1 MTGGLGRTVG
11 ATLIGVD
18 GHRIDVEA
26 LVSSGLVA
34 WTVVG
39 LPDAAVLEARDR
51 VRAALQ
57 ASGHAPPQARVTVNL
72 SPASLPKAGSGLDL
86 ALAVAVLAATGA
98 VPLDVADVAHLGEL
112 GLDGSVRPVR
122 GVLPSALGLARHGVR
137 TVVVPSGTAGEARLV
152 PGLRVVA
159 VRTLA
164 DVVSFHRGA
173 PWDDRDEGEDLRP
186 ALRHAGAARPPA
198 VGDLGDVVGQPVGR
212 RVVEVAAAGGHHV
225 LLEGPPGT
233 GKSMLAARLPG
244 LLPDLDDDDAV
255 TVTAIHSV
263 CGTLPTAGLV
273 RRPPVEDPHHTASVA
288 AVVGGGSGLPRPGAV
303 SRAHA
308 GVLLLD
314 EAPEFSR
321 AVVDALRQPLE
332 TGSVV
337 LHRSR
342 GAVRLP
348 ARFTLVLTANPCPCA
363 RPADACTCSP
373 PERLRYRRRLSGP
386 VLDRLD
392 VRVELPPVGAGQWGA
407 IGGEATAP
415 VAARVAAARRAAAQR
430 WAAAGYRLTCDV
442 PGPVLRSPAFRPTA
456 TALDRLTRAV
466 DAGTLSGRGADRC
479 LRVAWTLADLG
490 GRGSPGPGE
499 VDEALDLRARDVS

>member
-1 MTGGLGRTVG
+1 
-11 ATLIGVD
+11 
-18 GHRIDVEA
+18 
-26 LVSSGLVA
+26 VSS
-34 WTVVG
+34 
-39 LPDAAVLEARDR
+39 
-51 VRAALQ
+51 
-57 ASGHAPPQARVTVNL
+57 
-72 SPASLPKAGSGLDL
+72 
-86 ALAVAVLAATGA
+86 
-98 VPLDVADVAHLGEL
+98 VP
-112 GLDGSVRPVR
+112 
-122 GVLPSALGLARHGVR
+122 
-137 TVVVPSGTAGEARLV
+137 
-152 PGLRVVA
+152 
-159 VRTLA
+159 
-164 DVVSFHRGA
+164 
-173 PWDDRDEGEDLRP
+173 DLR
-186 ALRHAGAARPPA
+186 
-198 VGDLGDVVGQPVGR
+198 DVVGQPLGR

-263 CGTLPTAGLV
+263 CGTLPDAGLL

-308 GVLLLD
+308 GILLLD

-342 GAVRLP
+342 GTARLP

-363 RPADACTCSP
+363 RPADACTCRA
-373 PERLRYRRRLSGP
+373 PERIRYRRRLSGP

-392 VRVELPPVGAGQWGA
+392 LRVELPPVASGHWSAG
-407 IGGEATAP
+407 GGEPTAQ
-415 VAARVAAARRAAAQR
+415 VAARVAAARRAAASR
-430 WAAAGYRLTCDV
+430 WAAAGFRLTCEV
-442 PGPVLRSPAFRPTA
+442 PGPTLRSRTFRPAA
-456 TALDRLTRAV
+456 TALDRVTRAV

-490 GRGSPGPGE
+490 GRPSPGPAE
-499 VDEALDLRARDVS
+499 IDEALDLRTRDVS